1 MAALGQLVVSLTAET
16 AQFRQSMDRAAYQS
30 QKNFSQITSSAKTA
44 AGLLAGLFGAST
56 FAGFIKSQ
64 IDAADALNDLS
75 ERTGIA
81 TDQLSKLQYAAKL
94 SDVSSESLSS
104 NLIRL
109 NKAIAETARG
119 TGEAQNAFSAMGISV
134 KNSDGSLKSSSQVLT
149 EVATKFAG
157 FEDGAKKSALAIAI
171 FGKSGAELIPLLN
184 QGADGINKMGMELE
198 RLGGVIM
205 PDAAK
210 RAAEFNDNI
219 DRLKT
224 ATGAAGLEL
233 GNIFIP
239 YITKLSNELLIA
251 IKNGATFV
259 DLFSMGLKTGN
270 YQDQLRSVNE
280 ELEANSIFMNENRR
294 ASLLRQKAILTE
306 AAQVEALAMAEGD
319 LSDQVSRRM
328 KSESD
333 AANRKVAAPQIA
345 DTKQIEE
352 NQKVIERLANEY
364 KNLFVS
370 KNEVLI
376 LDLKLNGATVEQI
389 NNATR
394 LAEAIKNENDE
405 RDRQKASLDDALS
418 LYGEFKTLY
427 DQNAS
432 GAQKLA
438 DGEAKLLELRERL
451 IAAGYDQLTVDNLI
465 GEARMNLADE
475 MDKVKTK
482 TVEANKTAL
491 AFGDAFSSAF
501 ENAIISGNNFRSVLQ
516 GMLQD
521 IIKIAL
527 RSAITEPI
535 GKSVASFFTDLNFG
549 GTQSPAP
556 ITDLSVMYGGA
567 RASGGDVRK
576 GTTYLVG
583 ERGPELFTAPQNGE
597 IVSNEN
603 LGNVVVNQTFNISAG
618 VSQTVRAEISNLM
631 PRIMEATK
639 SAVADSR
646 RRGGTFSKAF
656 S

>member
-157 FEDGAKKSALAIAI
+157 FEDGANKSALAIAI

-210 RAAEFNDNI
+210 RAGEFNDNL

-328 KSESD
+328 KSETD
-333 AANRKVAAPQIA
+333 AANRKIAAPQIA

-352 NQKVIERLANEY
+352 NQKVIERTCLY
-364 KNLFVS
+364 QK
-370 KNEVLI
+370 
-376 LDLKLNGATVEQI
+376 
-389 NNATR
+389 TR
-394 LAEAIKNENDE
+394 
-405 RDRQKASLDDALS
+405 
-418 LYGEFKTLY
+418 F
-427 DQNAS
+427 
-432 GAQKLA
+432 
-438 DGEAKLLELRERL
+438 
-451 IAAGYDQLTVDNLI
+451 
-465 GEARMNLADE
+465 
-475 MDKVKTK
+475 
-482 TVEANKTAL
+482 
-491 AFGDAFSSAF
+491 
-501 ENAIISGNNFRSVLQ
+501 
-516 GMLQD
+516 
-521 IIKIAL
+521 
-527 RSAITEPI
+527 
-535 GKSVASFFTDLNFG
+535 
-549 GTQSPAP
+549 
-556 ITDLSVMYGGA
+556 
-567 RASGGDVRK
+567 
-576 GTTYLVG
+576 
-583 ERGPELFTAPQNGE
+583 
-597 IVSNEN
+597 
-603 LGNVVVNQTFNISAG
+603 
-618 VSQTVRAEISNLM
+618 
-631 PRIMEATK
+631 
-639 SAVADSR
+639 
-646 RRGGTFSKAF
+646 
-656 S
+656 